1 MIRNEAAAKEI
12 INIAVISLSA
22 EENFFSYPL
31 GVANPTVTDA
41 DFFVATDGKGVYF
54 GEKALF
60 ENAVKFGE
68 KQIALGLCHT
78 ILHDLFLHPL
88 IKPDN
93 AELYDLACDITVGYY
108 VDYMDIPFGDRRA
121 TEQRKAVY
129 KSIINAFG
137 GVTERICEAYLA
149 DKGCSE
155 TEKLK
160 ETFTVCDHSMWK
172 DKKGGGNAA
181 GGDNNENDD
190 GDDSETEK
198 QWVEI
203 SKRII
208 PMIGKERKDLK
219 RKLEN
224 VTGSKRDYRK
234 FLERFL
240 KTSERKTP
248 SEDFDYIYYCYGLS
262 MYKNVPLIER
272 LETSDKKD
280 YSQIVIAIDVSG
292 STAGEPVK
300 KFVEEVYAIC
310 REISKRDELRLR
322 IIQCDLEIRS
332 DEIIKGDKEFEE
344 KMRNFKLLGGGGT
357 DFRPVF
363 ERLDA
368 DRKRGAKIRAL
379 LYFTDGLGVFP
390 TENPDYKTC
399 FLLYGENADEVKTPY
414 FAYKIILDKED
425 LE

>member
-1 MIRNEAAAKEI
+1 MAA
-12 INIAVISLSA
+12 
-22 EENFFSYPL
+22 
-31 GVANPTVTDA
+31 
-41 DFFVATDGKGVYF
+41 
-54 GEKALF
+54 
-60 ENAVKFGE
+60 
-68 KQIALGLCHT
+68 
-78 ILHDLFLHPL
+78 
-88 IKPDN
+88 
-93 AELYDLACDITVGYY
+93 
-108 VDYMDIPFGDRRA
+108 R
-121 TEQRKAVY
+121 
-129 KSIINAFG
+129 
-137 GVTERICEAYLA
+137 
-149 DKGCSE
+149 
-155 TEKLK
+155 
-160 ETFTVCDHSMWK
+160 
-172 DKKGGGNAA
+172 KGGGNAA
-181 GGDNNENDD
+181 EGDNNENDD

>member
-22 EENFFSYPL
+22 EESFFSYPL
-31 GVANPTVTDA
+31 GVANPTVTDS

-54 GEKALF
+54 GEKSLF

-68 KQIALGLCHT
+68 KQITLGLCHT

-129 KSIINAFG
+129 KSIINDFG
-137 GVTERICEAYLA
+137 GVTERLCETYLA
-149 DKGCSE
+149 DKGQSE

-160 ETFTVCDHSMWK
+160 EAFTVCDHSMWK

-181 GGDNNENDD
+181 SGDNNENDD

-300 KFVEEVYAIC
+300 KFVAEVYAIC

-368 DRKRGAKIRAL
+368 DRKRSAKIRAL

>member
-68 KQIALGLCHT
+68 KHITLGLCHT

-137 GVTERICEAYLA
+137 GVTERLCETYLA
-149 DKGCSE
+149 DKGQSE

-160 ETFTVCDHSMWK
+160 DAFTVCDHSMWK
-172 DKKGGGNAA
+172 DKKGGGNAS

>member
-1 MIRNEAAAKEI
+1 M
-12 INIAVISLSA
+12 
-22 EENFFSYPL
+22 
-31 GVANPTVTDA
+31 
-41 DFFVATDGKGVYF
+41 
-54 GEKALF
+54 
-60 ENAVKFGE
+60 
-68 KQIALGLCHT
+68 
-78 ILHDLFLHPL
+78 FLHPL
-88 IKPDN
+88 IKHDN

-121 TEQRKAVY
+121 AEQRKAVY
-129 KSIINAFG
+129 KSIINDFG
-137 GVTERICEAYLA
+137 GVTERLCETYLA
-149 DKGCSE
+149 DKGQSE

-160 ETFTVCDHSMWK
+160 EAFTVCDHSMWK